1 LFFKIYV
8 PVFNGAGFIDDT
20 LRKIEKEGYLPN
32 VKVIDDASTDDT
44 PKILKRWKDEKGIE
58 YVSMEINGQK
68 IASIKKVLE
77 AEERD
82 GTLPEYVIL
91 HDADSFLKI
100 NNIRYPNGN
109 GKFQEAIEKVIE
121 FMEKMEW
128 AAIAFQDVPLVSPKS
143 TWVEKFQYKEY
154 FWDRVTH
161 YHLGKKGKMRCIP
174 GAGGIFKAKPL
185 LEALRQHSLKHD
197 GDDMETTA
205 ILQRL
210 GYKVGYYSPHV
221 LRKNGFDSA
230 EYPEII
236 VYTRV
241 PNTFFKLLKQRIRW
255 TKGAC
260 DVYLKE
266 GRFYLSEIKLRTRLG
281 VLALCELVKL
291 ITYPGWYQA
300 AIVYPLFVFPVSV
313 IATGILN
320 VILMLLN
327 PEYKDEF
334 KGDRLKIFVST
345 LIYFFP
351 LAAYSFVLD
360 TFRMPGA
367 YWRVIKERIFN
378 RLQKSLFLFAVFGKI
393 KK

>member
-1 LFFKIYV
+1 LSFKIYV

-20 LRKIEKEGYLPN
+20 LKKIEKEGYLPN

-77 AEERD
+77 EDERK
-82 GTLPEYVIL
+82 GVLPQYVIL
-91 HDADSFLKI
+91 HDADSFLRI
-100 NNIRYPNGN
+100 NNIQYSNGN
-109 GKFQEAIEKVIE
+109 GKFQEAMRKIIDFIEK
-121 FMEKMEW
+121 MGW
-128 AAIAFQDVPLVSPKS
+128 AAMAFPDVPYISISSK
-143 TWVEKFQYKEY
+143 WVEKFQYREY
-154 FWDRVTH
+154 FWDRATH

-185 LEALRQHSLKHD
+185 LETLRQHSLKHD
-197 GDDMETTA
+197 GDDMETTVL
-205 ILQRL
+205 IQKL

-221 LRKNGFDSA
+221 LRKNGFDPK
-230 EYPEII
+230 EYPEVI

-266 GRFYLSEIKLRTRLG
+266 GRFHLGEIKRRTRLG
-281 VLALCELVKL
+281 AQALYEIAKL
-291 ITYPGWYQA
+291 ITYPGWYWA
-300 AIVYPLFVFPVSV
+300 AIVYPFFVLPISV

-320 VILMLLN
+320 VSLMLLN

-334 KGDRLKIFVST
+334 QGNKLKMFFST

-351 LAAYSFVLD
+351 LATYSFVLD
-360 TFRMPGA
+360 TLRMPGA
-367 YWRVIKERIFN
+367 YWRIVKERILR
-378 RLQKSLFLFAVFGKI
+378 RLKKSRFFIFW
-393 KK
+393 

>member
-1 LFFKIYV
+1 LYFKVYI
-8 PVFNGAGFIDDT
+8 PVFNGAGFIEEN
-20 LRKIEKEGYLPN
+20 LKKIEEEGYLSYI
-32 VKVIDDASTDDT
+32 KMIDDASTDDT

-68 IASIKKVLE
+68 IGSIKKVLE
-77 AEERD
+77 EEEKN
-82 GTLPEYVIL
+82 GTLPEYIIL
-91 HDADSFLKI
+91 HDADSFLRI
-100 NNIRYPNGN
+100 NNIQYPNGN
-109 GKFQEAIEKVIE
+109 GKFEEAMGKVIE
-121 FMEKMEW
+121 FMEKMGW
-128 AAIAFQDVPLVSPKS
+128 AAMGFPDVPLVSPKS

-154 FWDRVTH
+154 LWDRATH

-185 LEALRQHSLKHD
+185 LETLRQHSLKHD

-255 TKGAC
+255 TKGAI

-266 GRFYLSEIKLRTRLG
+266 GRFYLSEIKRRTRLG
-281 VLALCELVKL
+281 ILALELIRL
-291 ITYPGWYQA
+291 ITYPGWYLA
-300 AIVYPLFVFPVSV
+300 AIVYPLFVFPVSI

-320 VILMLLN
+320 TILTFLN

-334 KGDRLKIFVST
+334 QGNKLKMFFST

-351 LAAYSFVLD
+351 LATYSFVLD
-360 TFRMPGA
+360 TLRMPGT
-367 YWRVIKERIFN
+367 YWKVFKERILR
-378 RLQKSLFLFAVFGKI
+378 RL
-393 KK
+393 KKVAFFIFW